1 MLYTETPI
9 PGALNSKTL
18 NPGNHRIYKK
28 FLMMVEGEALET
40 GRDFSRVSHY
50 LSEEIMYYKIPGGIG
65 LVSVSALGDLG
76 AGGVGELYP
85 QITLSPKPLCS
96 RLLSPPKP

>member
-1 MLYTETPI
+1 
-9 PGALNSKTL
+9 
-18 NPGNHRIYKK
+18 
-28 FLMMVEGEALET
+28 MMVEGEALET
-40 GRDFSRVSHY
+40 GRDFSGVSTICLRKSCIIRY
-50 LSEEIMYYKIPGGIG
+50 QGGIG